1 MKLEAYIV
9 NSFTEELAS
18 GNPAGVVF
26 YDDGELA
33 DELFL
38 KLAVDMGK
46 SETAFVRRA
55 RDGAYSIR
63 WFSPR
68 REMPLCGHATL
79 AAAKVM
85 FEMTGS
91 SSVAFASAAGEVPVE
106 RRADGSVSM
115 RFPLDEYDQAEADAA
130 YDRFFPGI
138 AFEECII
145 GRKTGK
151 VVLLAPADADLAM
164 VEPDF
169 GTMRKSR
176 GVFDRGIGISKPS
189 RAYDFESRYF
199 NPWAGVDEDPV
210 TGSVHTVLAG
220 YWGRRLGKRKMMA
233 LQASYRPG
241 ALDLELDG
249 GSVRIAGKARIVFSG
264 TVAV

>member
-18 GNPAGVVF
+18 GNPAGVVL
-26 YDDGELA
+26 YDDEEPA

-38 KLAVDMGK
+38 KLAIDMGK
-46 SETAFVRRA
+46 SETAFVRA
-55 RDGAYSIR
+55 TGGGAYSIR

-79 AAAKVM
+79 AAAAVVFGK
-85 FEMTGS
+85 TGA
-91 SSVAFASAAGEVPVE
+91 SSVVFSTAAGAVPVE
-106 RRADGSVSM
+106 RRPDGSISM
-115 RFPLDEYDQAEADAA
+115 RFPLDGYDRAGIDPA
-130 YDRFFPGI
+130 YHRFFPGLVI
-138 AFEECII
+138 DECII

-151 VVLLAPADADLAM
+151 VALIAPGHVELAAI
-164 VEPDF
+164 EPDF
-169 GTMRKSR
+169 RTMRASR
-176 GVFDRGIGISKPS
+176 GVFDKGIGISKAS
-189 RAYDFESRYF
+189 GAYDFESRYF

-220 YWGRRLGKRKMMA
+220 YWGDRLGKRKLLA
-233 LQASYRPG
+233 WQSSYRPG

-249 GSVRIAGKARIVFSG
+249 GSVRIAGQARIVFSG
-264 TVAV
+264 NITL